1 MGCANFS
8 YSAAKDQGIKSDQ
21 IHADFSTNHL
31 AGIDK
36 TEQYY
41 DQEQPNKNLQKH
53 TWFEGLLCN
62 PLTRQM
68 WPHMRIIFGFITK
81 CDMP

>member
-53 TWFEGLLCN
+53 T
-62 PLTRQM
+62 
-68 WPHMRIIFGFITK
+68 
-81 CDMP
+81 